1 MTLSIVCLV
10 VVSPNELNHSHHCY
24 DKINIGGREL
34 KETLLS
40 NWKILCI
47 PITFGV
53 SEKRLRG
60 YIFDEMRSD
69 TLPR

>member
-1 MTLSIVCLV
+1 MLESQSSL
-10 VVSPNELNHSHHCY
+10 LRY
-24 DKINIGGREL
+24 KINIGGREL

-53 SEKRLRG
+53 SEKRLR
-60 YIFDEMRSD
+60 
-69 TLPR
+69 

>member
-1 MTLSIVCLV
+1 MKKF
-10 VVSPNELNHSHHCY
+10 NYNNHSHHCY

-60 YIFDEMRSD
+60 YIFDEM
-69 TLPR
+69 

>member
-1 MTLSIVCLV
+1 MIYSNTVQF
-10 VVSPNELNHSHHCY
+10 NHSHHCY